1 MNNIIQLMG
10 TWGEMSYKICTMLRT
25 FGWMVLHKLSQLLLY
40 REVIWRIFA
49 LILLPYKRAD
59 HEG

>member
-10 TWGEMSYKICTMLRT
+10 TWGEMSYKICMMLRT
-25 FGWMVLHKLSQLLLY
+25 FDWMALYKFSQFLLY
-40 REVIWRIFA
+40 REVVWRTFA

>member
-1 MNNIIQLMG
+1 MV
-10 TWGEMSYKICTMLRT
+10 TWGEMSDKICTMLRT

-40 REVIWRIFA
+40 REVIWRTFA